1 MREAVGIPAGIL
13 VYFLATIILLL
24 FFRIIFDVPREWSY
38 LITATTA
45 IISFKV
51 ACAAAINFST
61 ETGVKIFAVMLAI
74 FWVITLGFDVFGF
87 VTKTIDILSAS
98 HDSAKELGNFK
109 ELVEVV
115 WNSRICAG
123 VTTILAFGTLGK

>member
-13 VYFLATIILLL
+13 VYFLLTIVSLL
-24 FFRIIFDVPREWSY
+24 FFQVVLDEPREWSY

-45 IISFKV
+45 VISFKI

-61 ETGVKIFAVMLAI
+61 ETGVKIFAVMIAI
-74 FWVITLGFDVFGF
+74 FWVMTLGFDLFHLVAET
-87 VTKTIDILSAS
+87 VDILSAS
-98 HDSAKELGNFK
+98 KDSAKMLGNFK
-109 ELVEVV
+109 ELIEVV

-123 VTTILAFGTLGK
+123 VTVILALWKLGK